1 MAQIGIKELKAT
13 ASSGQAGDERPEAL
27 ADLLAERL
35 GRRIDLALSFQP
47 VFRGMSSTDE
57 PA

>member
-1 MAQIGIKELKAT
+1 L
-13 ASSGQAGDERPEAL
+13 SGKAGDKRPEVL

-35 GRRIDLALSFQP
+35 GKRIDLALSFQP
-47 VFRGMSSTDE
+47 VYRGMSSADE